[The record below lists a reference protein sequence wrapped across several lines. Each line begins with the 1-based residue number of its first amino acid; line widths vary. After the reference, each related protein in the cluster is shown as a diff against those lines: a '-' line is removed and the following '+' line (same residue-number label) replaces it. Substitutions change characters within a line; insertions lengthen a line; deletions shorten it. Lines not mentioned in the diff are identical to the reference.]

1 MKYRVLVSAPYMQ
14 PVIDRFRPE
23 LAAQGIELVIPPVNE
38 RLTEDELLHLVGD
51 IDGVI
56 AGDDQFTER
65 VLASAPRLKVLSK
78 WGTGIDSFDRDACAR
93 RGIAIRNTPNAFS
106 EPVADSVFGY
116 MLCFARQ
123 LPFMDRAMRD
133 GQWRK
138 YPGVSLGESVLGVIG
153 VGNVGKAV
161 IRRARAFGMR
171 ILGTDPVRPPE
182 TFLAET
188 GTLMVEKDR
197 LLEQADF
204 VSLNA
209 DLNPTSFH
217 IISDAEFGRM
227 KRTAVLVNTARGQ
240 LIDHPALVRALQAGE
255 IAGAGL
261 DVFEQE
267 PLPADDPLL
276 ELANVMV
283 APHNAN
289 SSPRAW
295 ERVHRSTIDNL
306 LAELARERA
315 SAA

>member
-14 PVIDRFRPE
+14 PVIERFRPE
-23 LAAQGIELVIPPVNE
+23 LEANGIELVIPPVDE
-38 RLTEDELLHLVGD
+38 RLTEGELLHLIGD

-65 VLASAPRLKVLSK
+65 VLAAAPRLKVLSK

-93 RGIAIRNTPNAFS
+93 RGIAVRNTPNAFS

-116 MLCFARQ
+116 LLCFARQ

-138 YPGVSLGESVLGVIG
+138 YPGVSLSESTLGVIG

-161 IRRARAFGMR
+161 IRRAQAFGMT
-171 ILGTDPVRPPE
+171 ILGTDPARPPE

-209 DLNPTSFH
+209 DLNLTSFH
-217 IISDAEFGRM
+217 IISDRELGRM
-227 KRTAVLVNTARGQ
+227 KRTAVLVNTARGH
-240 LIDHPALVRALQAGE
+240 LIDHPALVRALQTGE

-276 ELANVMV
+276 ELSNVMV

-306 LAELARERA
+306 LAELVRERA